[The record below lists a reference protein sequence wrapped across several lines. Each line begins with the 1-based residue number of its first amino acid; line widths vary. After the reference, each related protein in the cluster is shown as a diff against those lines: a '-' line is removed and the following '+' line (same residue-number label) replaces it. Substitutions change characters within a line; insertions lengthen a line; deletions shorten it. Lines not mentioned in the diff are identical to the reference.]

1 MILEKSIKQQVMKI
15 MDDRCIIVDF
25 RDLNDE
31 KTTVR
36 AGLIAMYNDKAD
48 ADALIAAFA
57 EIQAL

>member
-1 MILEKSIKQQVMKI
+1 MKI
-15 MDDRCIIVDF
+15 MDERCIIVDF

-36 AGLIAMYNDKAD
+36 AGLIAMYNDRAD
-48 ADALIAAFA
+48 ADALIAAFK